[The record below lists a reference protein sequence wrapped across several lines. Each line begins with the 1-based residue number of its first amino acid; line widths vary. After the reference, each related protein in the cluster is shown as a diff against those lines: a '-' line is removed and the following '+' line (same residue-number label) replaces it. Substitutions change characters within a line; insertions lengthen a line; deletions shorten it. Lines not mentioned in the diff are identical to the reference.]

1 MQLELRHLRSFLAV
15 AEELNFTRA
24 AERMH
29 IAQPA
34 LSAQIRQ
41 LEAQLGCELFART
54 TRRVELTPVGKLLL
68 DDARKLVADA
78 DAAVAKVAAAARGQR
93 GALRI
98 VFVAHGAGEV
108 GAEILRRFNDEYPHV
123 EPEMVEAGT
132 LEEIQRQIRDREADV
147 GFIWLPVLYD
157 DLDAQVIAVE
167 RKLACMHVDHR
178 LARKRAV
185 TAADLETEP
194 IVAPQEYYPDAM
206 REYWFAGFRDA
217 GWRPDDPRAR
227 SLEECLSFVVRGAAI
242 FCVPESV
249 ERFFP
254 RPDVVFRPIID
265 VAPAEV
271 ALGWCRDA
279 PSPTVDAFVRVTRE
293 VLRANAAEQLP
304 IQKRSS

>member
-1 MQLELRHLRSFLAV
+1 MQLELRQLRSFLAV

-24 AERMH
+24 AERLH

-41 LEAQLGCELFART
+41 LEAQLGCQLFRRT
-54 TRRVELTPVGKLLL
+54 TRRVELTPIGKLLL
-68 DDARKLVADA
+68 EDARKLVAGA

-108 GAEILRRFNDEYPHV
+108 GTEILRRFNVEYPHV
-123 EPEMVEAGT
+123 QPEMVEAGT
-132 LEEIQRQIRDREADV
+132 LEEIQRQIRDRDADV
-147 GFIWLPVLYD
+147 GFIWFPVLYD
-157 DLDAQVIAVE
+157 ELDAEVIAVE

-185 TAADLETEP
+185 SAEDLEAEP
-194 IVAPQEYYPDAM
+194 IVAPQEYYPDPM
-206 REYWFAGFRDA
+206 REYWFTPFRQS

-249 ERFFP
+249 ERFYP
-254 RPDVVFRPIID
+254 RPDIVFRPILD

-271 ALGWCRDA
+271 ALGWRRDA
-279 PSPTVDAFVRVTRE
+279 QSPAVHAFVRVTRE
-293 VLRANAAEQLP
+293 ALMEGSTEQVP
-304 IQKRSS
+304 IQKRSG

>member
-1 MQLELRHLRSFLAV
+1 MQLELRQLRSFLAV

-24 AERMH
+24 AERLH
-29 IAQPA
+29 VAQPA

-41 LEAQLGCELFART
+41 LEAQLGCALFTRT
-54 TRRVELTPVGKLLL
+54 TRRVELTPIGKLLL
-68 DDARKLVADA
+68 EDARKLVAGA
-78 DAAVAKVAAAARGQR
+78 DAAVAKIAAAARGQC

-108 GAEILRRFNDEYPHV
+108 GTEILRRFNAEYPHV

-132 LEEIQRQIRDREADV
+132 LEEIQRQIRDRDADV
-147 GFIWLPVLYD
+147 GFIWLPLLYD
-157 DLDAQVIAVE
+157 ELDVQVIAVE

-178 LARKRAV
+178 LARKPAV
-185 TAADLETEP
+185 TAEDLETEP

-206 REYWFAGFRDA
+206 REYWFTPFRAG

-254 RPDVVFRPIID
+254 RPDIVFRPIMD

-271 ALGWCRDA
+271 ALGWRRDA
-279 PSPTVDAFVRVTRE
+279 QSPTVHAFVRVTRE
-293 VLRANAAEQLP
+293 VLRESPLEQMR